1 MTFESCRGVVES
13 GMTLTEAQA
22 QDVANAMKLMTA
34 TERLEIWVRLQ
45 KFTKNMF
52 RVLPHITSILE
63 KDHAAMIRLTP
74 T

>member
-22 QDVANAMKLMTA
+22 QTVADAMKLMTA
-34 TERLEIWVRLQ
+34 SERLDIWIRLQ
-45 KFTKNMF
+45 KFTNNMV
-52 RVLPHITSILE
+52 RVLPYITQILVE
-63 KDHAAMIRLTP
+63 ENQLLTP